1 MAEVQIPGELIL
13 PEPQNERERQL
24 FLMLQDQHRQIISA
38 LSQISELI

>member
-13 PEPQNERERQL
+13 PEPRDERERQI
-24 FLMLQDQHRQIISA
+24 FLAIQDQHRAIVIA